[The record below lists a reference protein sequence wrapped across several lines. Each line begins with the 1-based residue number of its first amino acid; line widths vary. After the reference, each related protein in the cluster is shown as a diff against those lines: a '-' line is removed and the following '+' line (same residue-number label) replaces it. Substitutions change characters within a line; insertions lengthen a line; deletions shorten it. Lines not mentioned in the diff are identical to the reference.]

1 MVIKTIVW
9 AGSEQKSAL
18 GECGQGA
25 GSEVGNMLQRSFVVK
40 HEGWAVA
47 PEMELG
53 GVGRDDG
60 EHTETRV
67 QCFLG
72 LSETCKVCRVPGHRL
87 R

>member
-1 MVIKTIVW
+1 M
-9 AGSEQKSAL
+9 L
-18 GECGQGA
+18 GLRQGTCYR
-25 GSEVGNMLQRSFVVK
+25 RSFVVK

-60 EHTETRV
+60 EHTETGV